1 MARKRF
7 QLTEEQIRELKAA
20 YHRCKDGP
28 TRTRYQAVM
37 LYGTG
42 YPTEEIE
49 EITECSRSS
58 LMGWCR
64 AYREGGVEALE
75 DHRRG
80 GNRAKL
86 KPEQIEELGER
97 LRRYTPRDLFG
108 EGAATVDGRLWT
120 VADLAQAVERWYG
133 VRYKSRSS
141 YCRLF
146 DLCGF
151 SYQRPAKVYKSRS
164 AAKVAEFE
172 EWVEKNCS
180 MWHRRLRRR

>member
-49 EITECSRSS
+49 EITGCSRSS

-86 KPEQIEELGER
+86 VNFRPTWGQAFSAKMVHFWER
-97 LRRYTPRDLFG
+97 RTG
-108 EGAATVDGRLWT
+108 N
-120 VADLAQAVERWYG
+120 
-133 VRYKSRSS
+133 S
-141 YCRLF
+141 
-146 DLCGF
+146 
-151 SYQRPAKVYKSRS
+151 
-164 AAKVAEFE
+164 
-172 EWVEKNCS
+172 
-180 MWHRRLRRR
+180 